1 MIKIKIKL
9 KIMKL
14 ALLSILMLLTL
25 QVSAENDINIYEET
39 ENEIISED
47 NLKGEYLDEEEKNDI
62 EASIIDINSQNSNL
76 LKIFFDKD
84 IETGNQDVYPDIKI
98 FKDLENKNISLD
110 LEDNKLVN
118 LVLENSLSSYSSYSL
133 LSVVGA
139 EWTIDFE
146 IEDEIAWLEIIW
158 GYSQGIEKI
167 VILDEK
173 NLDIY
178 FTQPVDWESIEVK
191 LLKWIKETAYRINN
205 ENKKELNV
213 YLENSLNENSKYIV
227 MMFGLSTQE
236 WNNYSITNSIYD
248 FMTQTISEED
258 LEIPSLEEE
267 EIWEKIDEVA
277 LNSAKVPDTWTETWI
292 LILTAVLFSSLIYFK
307 KRKS

>member
-1 MIKIKIKL
+1 
-9 KIMKL
+9 MKL

-25 QVSAENDINIYEET
+25 QVSAENDINIYEGT
-39 ENEIISED
+39 ENEIISEN
-47 NLKGEYLDEEEKNDI
+47 NLKGEYLDEEEKSDI
-62 EASIIDINSQNSNL
+62 ETSIIDINSENSNL

-84 IETGNQDVYPDIKI
+84 IETENQDVYPDIKI
-98 FKDLENKNISLD
+98 FRDLENKNISID

-146 IEDEIAWLEIIW
+146 IEDEVAWLEIIW
-158 GYSQGIEKI
+158 GSSQWIEKI
-167 VILDEK
+167 LIVDEK

-178 FTQPVDWESIEVK
+178 FTEPVDWESIEVK
-191 LLKWIKETAYRINN
+191 LLRWVKETAYRINT
-205 ENKKELNV
+205 ENKKELNI

-236 WNNYSITNSIYD
+236 WDTYSITNSIYD
-248 FMTQTISEED
+248 FVTQSISEEE

-292 LILTAVLFSSLIYFK
+292 LILTAILFSSLIYFK